1 MDFSPSSGSGFL
13 SSDTI
18 LGSTSS
24 AMLANALQDAQSQLQ
39 LFFSSPNSAQQL
51 GFVFD
56 ITNYQAVQTLL
67 ENVVSEAF
75 TFPQV
80 QVLNDELMNGA
91 RGAYS
96 SDRNAIYLAAS
107 LLETDDLTGM
117 QGTLIE
123 EYGHYVDTLL
133 NPGEDTAGDEG
144 ELFKTVVL
152 GDVLDEAELLRIQ
165 TEDDFGIITLDGV
178 AIAVEQDNTLN
189 TARNV
194 GTLIG
199 TRTFSDFI
207 GTSDTNDY
215 YRFNVTATSNFS
227 LALNGLTADADVQLL
242 NSAGVV
248 IQRSIASGTNPESIT
263 RTLTAGTYYARV
275 HPFSGSTNYNL
286 TLSASAIPTIPDN
299 AGNTITTA
307 RNIGTLT
314 GSRFFQDFVGTSDTN
329 DYYRFN
335 VTATSNFS
343 LALNGLTADADVQLL
358 NSAGVVIQRSIAS
371 GTNPESITRTLTAG
385 TYYARVHPFSGSTNY
400 NLTLSASA
408 IPTIPDNA
416 GNTITTARNIGTLT
430 GSRFFQDFVGTSDT
444 NDYYRFNVT
453 ATSNFSLALNGLT
466 ADADVQLLNSAG
478 VVIQRSIASGTNPES
493 ITRTLTAGTYYAR
506 VHPFSGSTNYNLT
519 LSASAIPTIPDNA
532 GNTITTARNIG
543 TLTGS
548 RFFQDFVGTSDTNDY
563 YRFNV
568 TATSNF
574 SLALNGLTADADVQ
588 LLNSAGVVIQRS
600 IASGTNPESITR
612 TLTAG
617 TYYARVHPFS
627 GSTNYNLSLSANPL
641 RQFNST
647 YGYGLVNAAAAVAR
661 AIGQSTPFAN
671 VTNLGGNNWGN
682 DLVNAPEAWA
692 RGYTGQGVVVA
703 VIDSG
708 VDINHQDLRNNIWT
722 NSREIAGNGI
732 DDDRNGYV
740 DDIYGW
746 NFGVGQNNNNV
757 LPGTTSSG
765 QGHGTHVAGT
775 IAAANN
781 GIGMTGV
788 AHGARIMSLRMGNV
802 DNNGR
807 FTNGGSLAEA
817 IRYAVDNGAR
827 VINMSLGWPDSS
839 DLRSALQYAADRNVI
854 TVSASGN
861 ASSPS
866 PGNPA
871 RYATQWGLSVGAVDR
886 NRLIASFSNRAGSN
900 SQMQHVMAPGVTV
913 YSTLPGN
920 RYGFQNGTSMATP
933 HTAGVVALMLS
944 ANRNLTSAQVRS
956 IVTGTATRLA

>member
-207 GTSDTNDY
+207 
-215 YRFNVTATSNFS
+215 
-227 LALNGLTADADVQLL
+227 
-242 NSAGVV
+242 
-248 IQRSIASGTNPESIT
+248 
-263 RTLTAGTYYARV
+263 
-275 HPFSGSTNYNL
+275 
-286 TLSASAIPTIPDN
+286 
-299 AGNTITTA
+299 
-307 RNIGTLT
+307 
-314 GSRFFQDFVGTSDTN
+314 
-329 DYYRFN
+329 
-335 VTATSNFS
+335 
-343 LALNGLTADADVQLL
+343 
-358 NSAGVVIQRSIAS
+358 
-371 GTNPESITRTLTAG
+371 
-385 TYYARVHPFSGSTNY
+385 
-400 NLTLSASA
+400 
-408 IPTIPDNA
+408 
-416 GNTITTARNIGTLT
+416 
-430 GSRFFQDFVGTSDT
+430 GTSDT